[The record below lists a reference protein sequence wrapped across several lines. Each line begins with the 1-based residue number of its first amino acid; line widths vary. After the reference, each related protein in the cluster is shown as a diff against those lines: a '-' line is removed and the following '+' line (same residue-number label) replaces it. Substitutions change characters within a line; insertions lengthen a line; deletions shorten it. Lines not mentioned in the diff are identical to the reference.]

1 MVTSES
7 VAQNAGSDRYDPLPG
22 FTEIPAWLL
31 RKMSPKARRIAAIV
45 AGLVAIAAAV
55 ILYFTIPAI
64 TDSKEDRAAAERRV
78 DAQHQAAL
86 VARLKAE
93 QRLREGTGTPARGL
107 EGSAAIAARKEL
119 AADLSAAVQADATA
133 RVRNGEFEHAVKR
146 IECERF
152 PRGARGED
160 PATDLANPV
169 GRYSCLAITADAPQG
184 LDTNNP
190 SSIGYPYRARVDF
203 PSGKYT
209 FCKIS
214 GRPGEMAFQET
225 RVPVPVACGGD
236 V

>member
-1 MVTSES
+1 VPP
-7 VAQNAGSDRYDPLPG
+7 NASSDRYDPLPG

-31 RKMSPKARRIAAIV
+31 RKMSPRARRIAAIV
-45 AGLVAIAAAV
+45 AALVVVAAAV
-55 ILYFTIPAI
+55 ILYLSIPAI
-64 TDSKEDRAAAERRV
+64 NDSKEDRAAAERRV
-78 DAQHQAAL
+78 AAQHEAAL

-107 EGSAAIAARKEL
+107 EGSAAIAAREQL
-119 AADLSAAVQADATA
+119 AADLSAAVHADADA
-133 RVRNGEFEHAVKR
+133 RARSGEFQHAVMR

-169 GRYSCLAITADAPQG
+169 GRYSCLAITADAPG
-184 LDTNNP
+184 IETNNP

-214 GRPGEMAFQET
+214 GRPGEMAFEET

-236 V
+236 L